1 VAEWDA
7 EFVMHEELARR
18 LIAGQ
23 CFTPRTLTQI
33 GEGWDNTVWLA
44 DERWAFRFPRR
55 QIAIPGVTREIEVL
69 SELELPVATPFP
81 RFVGTPAED
90 YPWPFFG
97 FELILGTE
105 PLGLTMDERCALGRP
120 LGAFLRALHASEV
133 SVALPEDPMGRADMH
148 RRVPKTIAALLQ
160 LGWEV
165 PGWLREARHLEP
177 PPATALVHGD
187 LHFRHVLVDTRGWLA
202 GVIDWGD
209 VCRADPCIDLPLV
222 WSLLPPDGR
231 AEFFAEYGRV
241 SEAQLLRARVLAIF
255 LCATLALYAQAE
267 GLDAIE
273 LEARIGYE
281 LAAN

>member
-1 VAEWDA
+1 VAAWHAD
-7 EFVMHEELARR
+7 FVMDEALARR

-23 CFTPRTLTQI
+23 FFEPRTLTLI

-55 QIAIPGVTREIEVL
+55 ESASPGVTREIEVL

-81 RFVGTPAED
+81 RFVGTPAD
-90 YPWPFFG
+90 GYPCPFFG

-105 PLGLTMDERCALGRP
+105 PLGLTMDDRRALWRP
-120 LGAFLRALHASEV
+120 LGAFLRALHDQDV
-133 SVALPEDPMGRADMH
+133 SVDLPQDPMGRADMR
-148 RRVPKTIAALLQ
+148 RRVPKTLEALLQ

-165 PGWLREARHLEP
+165 PGWLREARHLQT
-177 PPATALVHGD
+177 PAPTALVHGD
-187 LHFRHVLVDTRGWLA
+187 LHFRHVLVDPRGWLA

-222 WSLLPPDGR
+222 WSFLPPDGR
-231 AEFFAEYGRV
+231 AAFFEAYGSV
-241 SEAQLLRARVLAIF
+241 SEEQLRRARVLAIF
-255 LCATLALYAQAE
+255 LCATLAVYAQAE
-267 GLDAIE
+267 GLDAID